1 MPPLTPLQLC
11 PWIIIKR
18 KILRS
23 LVLANWDAKLT
34 LGNHDAHLKIF
45 FDPLTCIV
53 YYKEGP
59 ISCASIVEPI
69 HLGPMIQK
77 TVHIRFDRMGCG
89 GEQPFV
95 EDQVLKG
102 IVEDGA
108 SGTLQYSVRMHIKA
122 DYGISVWLYNMV
134 IKSQCPDLKVE
145 FVASNGEGKIIGG
158 QHNCSAPLV
167 EF

>member
-1 MPPLTPLQLC
+1 M
-11 PWIIIKR
+11 
-18 KILRS
+18 
-23 LVLANWDAKLT
+23 LANWDAKLT
-34 LGNHDAHLKIF
+34 LRNRDAHLKIF
-45 FDPLTCIV
+45 FDPFTCIV

-59 ISCASIVEPI
+59 LSCSSIAEPI

-108 SGTLQYSVRMHIKA
+108 SGTLQYNVRMHIKA

-145 FVASNGEGKIIGG
+145 FVASNGKGKIIGG